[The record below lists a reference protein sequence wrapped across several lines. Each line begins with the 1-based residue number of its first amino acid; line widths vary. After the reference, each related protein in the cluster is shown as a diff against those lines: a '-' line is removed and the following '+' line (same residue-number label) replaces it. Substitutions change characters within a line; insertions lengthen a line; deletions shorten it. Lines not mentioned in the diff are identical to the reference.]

1 MVSTTATPRIGTF
14 ETTRPPR
21 SLWKDAFRRLRRNK
35 MAMAGL
41 VVILI
46 FTLLAIFASALPLHH
61 PVDYQSRSTDAGGGG
76 TELPPAWT
84 AGGNS
89 KFLLGTDVSG
99 RDVLSRIIYGTQVS
113 LMVGFIPTAIIVVL
127 GVLIG
132 MVAGYVGGRVDN
144 LLMRITDVVYAFP
157 DLLFIIIMISA
168 LRGTF
173 IANVLNGL
181 LIIFVSLSIIGWV
194 GIARLVRGQVLSLKE
209 KEYIEA
215 ARSVGMSSK
224 RIMLIHL
231 LPNVL
236 SPIIVSATFAVP
248 GFIIFEATL
257 SYIGVG
263 VRPPNPTWG
272 GMILDGKAS
281 LSSSPHL
288 VWIPAGCIALLTLA
302 FTFLGDGVRDALD
315 PRMTD

>member
-1 MVSTTATPRIGTF
+1 MVSTTATPRIGAF
-14 ETTRPPR
+14 EMTRPPR
-21 SLWKDAFRRLRRNK
+21 SLWKDAVRRLRRNK

-46 FTLLAIFASALPLHH
+46 FVLLAILAPVLPLHP
-61 PVDYQSRSTDAGGGG
+61 PVDYQSRGTDVGGGG
-76 TELPPAWT
+76 TELPPAWA

-89 KFLLGTDVSG
+89 KFLLGTDRSG
-99 RDVLSRIIYGTQVS
+99 RDVLSRVIYGTQVS
-113 LMVGFIPTAIIVVL
+113 MMVGLIPTAIIVVV
-127 GVLIG
+127 GVLVG
-132 MVAGYVGGRVDN
+132 MIAGYVGGRVDN
-144 LLMRITDVVYAFP
+144 LLMRLTDVIYAFP

-173 IANVLNGL
+173 IADALNGL
-181 LIIFVSLSIIGWV
+181 MVIFVSLSIIGWV

-209 KEYIEA
+209 KEFVEA
-215 ARSVGMSSK
+215 ARAIGMSSR
-224 RIMLIHL
+224 RIMFVHL

-248 GFIIFEATL
+248 GFIIFEAIL

-272 GMILDGKAS
+272 VMILDGY
-281 LSSSPHL
+281 SSISVAPHL
-288 VWIPAGCIALLTLA
+288 VWIPASCIALLTLA
-302 FTFLGDGVRDALD
+302 FTFFGDGLRDALD
-315 PRMTD
+315 PRMSD

>member
-1 MVSTTATPRIGTF
+1 MVSTTATPKIGAF
-14 ETTRPPR
+14 EMTRQSR
-21 SLWKDAFRRLRRNK
+21 SLWKDALRRLRRNK
-35 MAMAGL
+35 MAMVGL

-46 FTLLAIFASALPLHH
+46 FTLLAVLAPVLPLHD
-61 PVDYQSRSTDAGGGG
+61 PVNYQSRDTDIGGGG
-76 TELPPAWT
+76 TRVPPAWT
-84 AGGNS
+84 PGGNS
-89 KFLLGTDVSG
+89 KFLLGTDASG
-99 RDVLSRIIYGTQVS
+99 RDVLSRIIFGTQVS
-113 LMVGFIPTAIIVVL
+113 LMVGFIPTSIIVVL
-127 GVLIG
+127 GVLVG
-132 MVAGYVGGRVDN
+132 MIAGYVGGRVDN
-144 LLMRITDVVYAFP
+144 LLMRFTDVMYAFP

-173 IANVLNGL
+173 IANALNGL
-181 LIIFVSLSIIGWV
+181 LVIFVSLSIIGWV

-224 RIMLIHL
+224 RIMLVHL

-272 GMILDGKAS
+272 GMILDGYSNISVA
-281 LSSSPHL
+281 PHL
-288 VWIPAGCIALLTLA
+288 VWIPATCIALLTLA
-302 FTFLGDGVRDALD
+302 FTFFGDGVRDALD
-315 PRMTD
+315 PRGSE